1 MQNIENELKNYLE
14 NADKSIQEI
23 LFIPNSNHP
32 IWDDN
37 LEILQLA
44 NKQILQPLGVFPTE
58 QVFAFIGMHSRT
70 VLTGKRDS
78 IGFLITNFRIL
89 IQTDFSVIGT
99 AEKAQNILFT
109 KAQNPDELSA
119 KAWNDFLIKNKTT
132 IGQEQLEAF
141 QESLNEVIEI
151 VLPQIQNLNY
161 LPEEILKSTHIDAR
175 IKDLG
180 LQSTL
185 KNNEQDEKKIK
196 QFAEKFKVSDIQ
208 FGILDKPFFGGVY
221 GLVITKTGITSRD
234 LMEESVTST
243 WEEISKNPATLGEKK
258 DVILAGQ
265 QRHIVPSH
273 ASQFVPSIITLI
285 NELATGE
292 VLI

>member
-1 MQNIENELKNYLE
+1 MQNIKNELQNYLE
-14 NADKSIQEI
+14 DADKSIQEI

-32 IWDDN
+32 VWDDN

-44 NKQILQPLGVFPTE
+44 HKQILQPLGVFPTE

-70 VLTGKRDS
+70 VITGKRDS

-99 AEKAQNILFT
+99 VEKAQNILFT

-119 KAWNDFLIKNKTT
+119 KAWNDFLVKNRTT

-161 LPEEILKSTHIDAR
+161 LPEEILKSTNIDAR

-208 FGILDKPFFGGVY
+208 FGVLDKPFFGGVY
-221 GLVITKTGITSRD
+221 GLVITKTGIASRD

-265 QRHIVPSH
+265 QRHIVPAH

>member
-23 LFIPNSNHP
+23 LFIPNNNHP

-44 NKQILQPLGVFPTE
+44 NKQILQPLGIFPTE

-70 VLTGKRDS
+70 VITGKRDS

-119 KAWNDFLIKNKTT
+119 KAWNDFLVKNRAT

-208 FGILDKPFFGGVY
+208 FGVLDKPFFGGVY